1 MAPTSGNPDDETG
14 SGAPDQTPPTGA
26 EDTGHDQR
34 PAARDGARAG
44 TSGPH
49 GTPPDV
55 PTMPQAHVS
64 EVTARSISGGLALLL
79 GLAGLI
85 VGIALLAVAAGSD
98 SGSTQG
104 VLVPVGIVVIIA
116 AVVAMRGLNM
126 VAPGEARVV
135 QLFGRYR
142 GTIRTDGLRWVNPLT
157 TRRRVSTRV
166 RNNETP
172 VLKVND
178 AYGNPIELA
187 AVVVW
192 KVRDT
197 AQATFE
203 VDDFLEFVATQTEAA
218 VRHIA
223 IEYPYDAH
231 EQGDLSLRGNAE
243 EITEK
248 LVVELS
254 ARVRAAGVQV
264 VESRFTHLAYAPEI
278 ASAMLQRQQ
287 AGAVVAARR
296 EIVDGAVGMVEAAL
310 RRLRR
315 LRQEDIVTLDEERQA
330 AMVSNLLVVL
340 CGDRAAQPIVNTGTL
355 YQ

>member
-1 MAPTSGNPDDETG
+1 MSTHDPHAPQHPSAASE
-14 SGAPDQTPPTGA
+14 APIDV
-26 EDTGHDQR
+26 
-34 PAARDGARAG
+34 
-44 TSGPH
+44 
-49 GTPPDV
+49 DV
-55 PTMPQAHVS
+55 PEMPAPR
-64 EVTARSISGGLALLL
+64 VTEFPARSVGGGLALLL
-79 GLAGLI
+79 GLVGLLAGAGLI
-85 VGIALLAVAAGSD
+85 AIAATVAATAAKAALITVGILVALAAFLA
-98 SGSTQG
+98 
-104 VLVPVGIVVIIA
+104 
-116 AVVAMRGLNM
+116 MCGLNT

-142 GTIRTDGLRWVNPLT
+142 GTIREDGLRWVNPFT
-157 TRRRVSTRV
+157 SREKISTRV
-166 RNNETP
+166 RNHETA

-178 AYGNPIELA
+178 AYGSPIELA

-203 VDDFLEFVATQTEAA
+203 VDDYFEFVSTQTEAA

-223 IEYPYDAH
+223 IEYPYDSH
-231 EQGDLSLRGNAE
+231 DEGGLSLRGNAE

-248 LVVELS
+248 LAAELH
-254 ARVRAAGVQV
+254 ARVEAAGVQII
-264 VESRFTHLAYAPEI
+264 ESRFTHLAYAPEI

-310 RRLRR
+310 SRIAE
-315 LRQEDIVTLDEERQA
+315 QDIVELDDERKA
-330 AMVSNLLVVL
+330 AMVSNLMVVL
-340 CGDRAAQPIVNTGTL
+340 CGDRAPQPVLNTGTL

>member
-1 MAPTSGNPDDETG
+1 MSTHDAPQVT
-14 SGAPDQTPPTGA
+14 A
-26 EDTGHDQR
+26 
-34 PAARDGARAG
+34 
-44 TSGPH
+44 
-49 GTPPDV
+49 DV
-55 PTMPQAHVS
+55 PEMPAPRVRENQAH
-64 EVTARSISGGLALLL
+64 SIGGGFALLL
-79 GLAGLI
+79 GLVGLLVGAGLI
-85 VGIALLAVAAGSD
+85 ACATAVDSTGGKAVLIIGGILIALAAFLA
-98 SGSTQG
+98 
-104 VLVPVGIVVIIA
+104 
-116 AVVAMRGLNM
+116 MCGLNM

-142 GTIRTDGLRWVNPLT
+142 GTIRQDGLRWVNPFT
-157 TRRRVSTRV
+157 SRTKISTRV
-166 RNNETP
+166 RNHETA

-192 KVRDT
+192 RVEDT

-203 VDDFLEFVATQTEAA
+203 VDDYVEFVSTQTEAA

-231 EQGDLSLRGNAE
+231 DEDGLSLRGNAE

-248 LVVELS
+248 LAVELH
-254 ARVRAAGVQV
+254 ARVEAAGVQII
-264 VESRFTHLAYAPEI
+264 ESRFTHLAYAPEI

-296 EIVDGAVGMVEAAL
+296 QIVDGAVGMVEAAL
-310 RRLRR
+310 ARISE
-315 LRQEDIVTLDEERQA
+315 QGIVEMDDERKA
-330 AMVSNLLVVL
+330 AMVSNLMVVL
-340 CGDRAAQPIVNTGTL
+340 CGDRAAQPVLNTGTL

>member
-1 MAPTSGNPDDETG
+1 MPTTSTPVVDDLPE
-14 SGAPDQTPPTGA
+14 
-26 EDTGHDQR
+26 
-34 PAARDGARAG
+34 
-44 TSGPH
+44 
-49 GTPPDV
+49 
-55 PTMPQAHVS
+55 MPEPRVREFQAS
-64 EVTARSISGGLALLL
+64 SIGGGLALLL
-79 GLAGLI
+79 GLIGL
-85 VGIALLAVAAGSD
+85 VGGIALVVIGAAISSTGGKVALIVL
-98 SGSTQG
+98 G
-104 VLVPVGIVVIIA
+104 VLLAIA
-116 AVVAMRGLNM
+116 AFFAMCGLNM

-142 GTIRTDGLRWVNPLT
+142 GTIRVDGLRWVNPLT
-157 TRRRVSTRV
+157 SRAKISTRV
-166 RNNETP
+166 RNHETA

-192 KVRDT
+192 RVEDT
-197 AQATFE
+197 AQALFE
-203 VDDFLEFVATQTEAA
+203 VDDFLEFVSTQTEAA

-231 EQGDLSLRGNAE
+231 EEDGLSLRGNAE

-248 LVVELS
+248 LAVELH
-254 ARVRAAGVQV
+254 ARVEAAGVHII
-264 VESRFTHLAYAPEI
+264 ESRFTHLAYAPEI

-296 EIVDGAVGMVEAAL
+296 LIVDGAVGMVEAAL
-310 RRLRR
+310 TRLTE
-315 LRQEDIVTLDEERQA
+315 QDTVELDSERKA

-340 CGDRAAQPIVNTGTL
+340 CGDRAAQPVVNTGTL

>member
-1 MAPTSGNPDDETG
+1 MSTHDAPQVT
-14 SGAPDQTPPTGA
+14 A
-26 EDTGHDQR
+26 
-34 PAARDGARAG
+34 
-44 TSGPH
+44 
-49 GTPPDV
+49 DV
-55 PTMPQAHVS
+55 PEMPAPRVRENQAH
-64 EVTARSISGGLALLL
+64 SIGGGFALLL
-79 GLAGLI
+79 GLVGLLVGAGLI
-85 VGIALLAVAAGSD
+85 ATATAV
-98 SGSTQG
+98 GSTG
-104 VLVPVGIVVIIA
+104 GKAALIVGGILVALA
-116 AVVAMRGLNM
+116 AFLAMCGLNM

-142 GTIRTDGLRWVNPLT
+142 GTIRQDGLRWVNPFT
-157 TRRRVSTRV
+157 SRTKISTRV
-166 RNNETP
+166 RNHETA

-192 KVRDT
+192 RVEDT

-203 VDDFLEFVATQTEAA
+203 VDDYVEFVSTQTEAA

-231 EQGDLSLRGNAE
+231 EEDGLSLRGNAE

-248 LVVELS
+248 LAVELH
-254 ARVRAAGVQV
+254 ARVEAAGVQII
-264 VESRFTHLAYAPEI
+264 ESRFTHLAYAPEI

-296 EIVDGAVGMVEAAL
+296 QIVDGAVGMVEAAL
-310 RRLRR
+310 ARISE
-315 LRQEDIVTLDEERQA
+315 QGIVEMDDERKA
-330 AMVSNLLVVL
+330 AMVSNLMVVL
-340 CGDRAAQPIVNTGTL
+340 CGDRAAQPVLNTGTL

>member
-1 MAPTSGNPDDETG
+1 MSTHDTAPVADIPEMP
-14 SGAPDQTPPTGA
+14 APRVR
-26 EDTGHDQR
+26 EF
-34 PAARDGARAG
+34 
-44 TSGPH
+44 
-49 GTPPDV
+49 
-55 PTMPQAHVS
+55 
-64 EVTARSISGGLALLL
+64 TARSIGGGLALLL
-79 GLAGLI
+79 GLIGLLGGIGMVVAATTVSAAGAKAALI
-85 VGIALLAVAAGSD
+85 VLGILI
-98 SGSTQG
+98 G
-104 VLVPVGIVVIIA
+104 VCA
-116 AVVAMRGLNM
+116 FVAMCGLNM

-142 GTIRTDGLRWVNPLT
+142 GTIRQDGLRWVNPLT
-157 TRRRVSTRV
+157 SRTKISTRV
-166 RNNETP
+166 RNHETP

-192 KVRDT
+192 RVADT

-203 VDDFLEFVATQTEAA
+203 VDDYIEFVSTQTEAA

-231 EQGDLSLRGNAE
+231 DEDGLSLRGNAE

-248 LVVELS
+248 LAVELH
-254 ARVRAAGVQV
+254 ARVEAAGVQII
-264 VESRFTHLAYAPEI
+264 ESRFTHLAYAPEI

-296 EIVDGAVGMVEAAL
+296 QIVDGAVGMVEAAL
-310 RRLRR
+310 ARIAE
-315 LRQEDIVTLDEERQA
+315 EDIVVLDDERKA
-330 AMVSNLLVVL
+330 AMVSNLMVVL
-340 CGDRAAQPIVNTGTL
+340 CGDRAAQPVLNTGTL

>member
-1 MAPTSGNPDDETG
+1 MTDIPEMPAPRVREF
-14 SGAPDQTPPTGA
+14 
-26 EDTGHDQR
+26 
-34 PAARDGARAG
+34 
-44 TSGPH
+44 
-49 GTPPDV
+49 
-55 PTMPQAHVS
+55 QAH
-64 EVTARSISGGLALLL
+64 SIGGGLALLL
-79 GLAGLI
+79 GLLGLGAAAALFGTAGAVSSAGVRGGL
-85 VGIALLAVAAGSD
+85 VAAGVV
-98 SGSTQG
+98 
-104 VLVPVGIVVIIA
+104 VLLA
-116 AVVAMRGLNM
+116 ALIAMRGLNT

-142 GTIRTDGLRWVNPLT
+142 GTIRQDGLRWVNPFT
-157 TRRRVSTRV
+157 SRTRISTRV
-166 RNNETP
+166 RNHETA

-203 VDDFLEFVATQTEAA
+203 VDDFAEFVATQTETA

-223 IEYPYDAH
+223 IEYPYDSH
-231 EQGDLSLRGNAE
+231 DEDGLSLRGNAE

-248 LVVELS
+248 LAHELQ
-254 ARVRAAGVQV
+254 ARVETAGVEI

-296 EIVDGAVGMVEAAL
+296 QIVDGAVGMVEAAL
-310 RRLRR
+310 ARIA
-315 LRQEDIVTLDEERQA
+315 EADIVDLDEERKA
-330 AMVSNLLVVL
+330 AMVSNLMVVL
-340 CGDRAAQPIVNTGTL
+340 CGDRAPQPVLNTGTL

>member
-1 MAPTSGNPDDETG
+1 MST
-14 SGAPDQTPPTGA
+14 
-26 EDTGHDQR
+26 HDSA
-34 PAARDGARAG
+34 PAA
-44 TSGPH
+44 
-49 GTPPDV
+49 DV
-55 PTMPQAHVS
+55 PEMPAPRVREFAAH
-64 EVTARSISGGLALLL
+64 SIGGGLALFLGLL
-79 GLAGLI
+79 GLLATVGLLASASAVTAPGAKAALI
-85 VGIALLAVAAGSD
+85 VGGI
-98 SGSTQG
+98 
-104 VLVPVGIVVIIA
+104 LVFLA
-116 AVVAMRGLNM
+116 AVIAMRGLNT

-142 GTIRTDGLRWVNPLT
+142 GTIRQDGLRWVNPFT
-157 TRRRVSTRV
+157 SRTKVSTRV
-166 RNNETP
+166 RNHETA

-192 KVRDT
+192 RVEDT
-197 AQATFE
+197 ARATFE

-231 EQGDLSLRGNAE
+231 DEGGLSLRGNAE

-248 LVVELS
+248 LAVELH
-254 ARVRAAGVQV
+254 ARVEAAGVRI

-296 EIVDGAVGMVEAAL
+296 QIVDGAVGMVEAAL
-310 RRLRR
+310 ARITE
-315 LRQEDIVTLDEERQA
+315 QDIVELDNDRKA
-330 AMVSNLLVVL
+330 AMVSNLMVVL
-340 CGDRAAQPIVNTGTL
+340 CGDRAPQPVLNTGTL

>member
-1 MAPTSGNPDDETG
+1 MTDHG
-14 SGAPDQTPPTGA
+14 SAVTA
-26 EDTGHDQR
+26 
-34 PAARDGARAG
+34 
-44 TSGPH
+44 
-49 GTPPDV
+49 DV
-55 PTMPQAHVS
+55 PEMPAPRVREFQ
-64 EVTARSISGGLALLL
+64 ARSIGGGWALLL
-79 GLAGLI
+79 GL
-85 VGIALLAVAAGSD
+85 VGLLAGVGLVVAATAVS
-98 SGSTQG
+98 STG
-104 VLVPVGIVVIIA
+104 AKAVMIIVGIVV
-116 AVVAMRGLNM
+116 AVLAFLAMCGLNM

-142 GTIRTDGLRWVNPLT
+142 GTIRQDGLRWVNPLT
-157 TRRRVSTRV
+157 SRRKISTRV
-166 RNNETP
+166 RNHETA

-192 KVRDT
+192 KVEDT

-203 VDDFLEFVATQTEAA
+203 VDDYVEFVSTQTEAA

-231 EQGDLSLRGNAE
+231 DEDALSLRGNAE

-248 LVVELS
+248 LAVELH
-254 ARVRAAGVQV
+254 ARVEAAGVKI

-296 EIVDGAVGMVEAAL
+296 QIVDGAVGMVEMAL
-310 RRLRR
+310 ARIT
-315 LRQEDIVTLDEERQA
+315 QEDIVELDEERKA
-330 AMVSNLLVVL
+330 AMVSNLMVVL
-340 CGDRAAQPIVNTGTL
+340 CGDRSAQPVLNTGTL

>member
-1 MAPTSGNPDDETG
+1 MSTPS
-14 SGAPDQTPPTGA
+14 TPPTPP
-26 EDTGHDQR
+26 T
-34 PAARDGARAG
+34 P
-44 TSGPH
+44 S
-49 GTPPDV
+49 TPPTPASAQDAT
-55 PTMPQAHVS
+55 PGDLPEMPEPKVR
-64 EVTARSISGGLALLL
+64 EFTAQSIGGGLALLL
-79 GLAGLI
+79 GLIGLFVGVGLVISATAFDSAGAKALLI
-85 VGIALLAVAAGSD
+85 VFGILIAIGSCF
-98 SGSTQG
+98 
-104 VLVPVGIVVIIA
+104 
-116 AVVAMRGLNM
+116 AMAGLNM

-142 GTIRTDGLRWVNPLT
+142 GTIRVDGLRWVNPLT
-157 TRRRVSTRV
+157 SRQKISTRV
-166 RNNETP
+166 RNHETA

-192 KVRDT
+192 RVQDT
-197 AQATFE
+197 AQASFE
-203 VDDFLEFVATQTEAA
+203 VDDFLEFVSTQTEAA

-231 EQGDLSLRGNAE
+231 EEGGLSLRGNAE

-248 LVVELS
+248 LAVELH
-254 ARVRAAGVQV
+254 ARVEAAGVEII
-264 VESRFTHLAYAPEI
+264 ESRFTHLAYAPEI

-296 EIVDGAVGMVEAAL
+296 LIVEGAVGMVEQAL
-310 RRLRR
+310 ARITA
-315 LRQEDIVTLDEERQA
+315 QDIVELDEERKA

-340 CGDRAAQPIVNTGTL
+340 CGDRAAQPVVNTGTL

>member
-1 MAPTSGNPDDETG
+1 MST
-14 SGAPDQTPPTGA
+14 
-26 EDTGHDQR
+26 HD
-34 PAARDGARAG
+34 
-44 TSGPH
+44 SPH
-49 GTPPDV
+49 TADV
-55 PTMPQAHVS
+55 PEMPAPRVREYTAH
-64 EVTARSISGGLALLL
+64 SIGGGLALLL
-79 GLAGLI
+79 GLVGLLLGAGMIVSATAVDATGGKAALI
-85 VGIALLAVAAGSD
+85 VLGILIALAAF
-98 SGSTQG
+98 
-104 VLVPVGIVVIIA
+104 IA
-116 AVVAMRGLNM
+116 MCGLNM

-142 GTIRTDGLRWVNPLT
+142 GTIREDGLRWVNPLT
-157 TRRRVSTRV
+157 SRTKISTRV
-166 RNNETP
+166 RNHETA

-192 KVRDT
+192 RVEDT

-231 EQGDLSLRGNAE
+231 DEEGLSLRGNAE

-248 LVVELS
+248 LAVELH
-254 ARVRAAGVQV
+254 ARVEAAGVQII
-264 VESRFTHLAYAPEI
+264 ESRFTHLAYAPEI

-296 EIVDGAVGMVEAAL
+296 QIVDGAVGMVEAAL
-310 RRLRR
+310 ARITER
-315 LRQEDIVTLDEERQA
+315 DIVELDSERKA
-330 AMVSNLLVVL
+330 AMVSNLMVVL
-340 CGDRAAQPIVNTGTL
+340 CGDRAPQPVLNTGSL